1 MTYTL
6 FDRLGLLS
14 DLIDDLNTS
23 GWGLENPRV
32 IVVGNTGSGKTTL
45 IESLLDANWNTVA
58 PGPASYYCVK
68 PGSLKPGR
76 YWRDDDT
83 TPTSTWTK
91 MRIVEVPYDLEMVK
105 QYIEPTRSVIVVV
118 IKAGE
123 ELPKELV
130 DLICEIDSECKRTVG
145 VLSMIDTIE
154 VSEVAEILLADK
166 LQLPVRLIGASKL
179 HKKLLESEFYSNLP
193 VGFIGTESV
202 IEKICKIVGHMV
214 ANFLRECKS
223 SKSRHG
229 STSTNTDGYTLA

>member
-6 FDRLGLLS
+6 FDRLGVLS

-58 PGPASYYCVK
+58 SGPASYYCIK
-68 PGSLKPGR
+68 PGSLKTRR

-105 QYIEPTRSVIVVV
+105 QYIVPTSSVIVVV

-123 ELPKELV
+123 EVPNRLV
-130 DLICEIDSECKRTVG
+130 DLVSEIDPECKRTVG

-154 VSEVAEILLADK
+154 VREVAEILLADK
-166 LQLPVRLIGASKL
+166 LQLPFKLIGASKL
-179 HKKLLESEFYSNLP
+179 LC
-193 VGFIGTESV
+193 V
-202 IEKICKIVGHMV
+202 
-214 ANFLRECKS
+214 
-223 SKSRHG
+223 
-229 STSTNTDGYTLA
+229 